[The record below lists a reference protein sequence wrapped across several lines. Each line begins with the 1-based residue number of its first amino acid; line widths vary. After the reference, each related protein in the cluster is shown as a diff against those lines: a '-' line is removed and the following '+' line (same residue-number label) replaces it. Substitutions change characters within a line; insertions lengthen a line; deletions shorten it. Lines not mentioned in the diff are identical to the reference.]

1 MSGSSRVAAAHGLP
15 EGAEV
20 YARARLV
27 KEGDQPTHTLTN
39 YYRPEHVEG
48 TRLVDPTPGPAGRGG
63 GFRVLYDA
71 GYGIDHM
78 KERLFARAATPD
90 EVKQLQLPPGEPVVE
105 LHRTTYTA
113 EGTVVEFAI
122 GVHAASRFA
131 WEYDFDARLGEGQ
144 GGAAVIS
151 TQDWADARRVWDYH
165 QMGHSPR
172 PCSVAIG
179 LGSHDLGVADTAVD
193 LYKRGMAPLLL
204 FTGATSPTTR
214 ERMPRGEAVRYRER
228 AVELGVPS
236 SDVLVEPRARNT
248 GENIRFSRELLEEAG
263 VEVSSV
269 LLISKP
275 YEERR
280 AYATARKLWPGVEV
294 VSASSPMTLDEYVD
308 SIGDARLVIDMLVG
322 ALQRLMIYPE
332 QGFMIGQP
340 LPADVL
346 EAYERLCRAG
356 FTSRLLTTDAPSA

>member
-1 MSGSSRVAAAHGLP
+1 M
-15 EGAEV
+15 
-20 YARARLV
+20 
-27 KEGDQPTHTLTN
+27 
-39 YYRPEHVEG
+39 
-48 TRLVDPTPGPAGRGG
+48 
-63 GFRVLYDA
+63 
-71 GYGIDHM
+71 
-78 KERLFARAATPD
+78 
-90 EVKQLQLPPGEPVVE
+90 
-105 LHRTTYTA
+105 
-113 EGTVVEFAI
+113 
-122 GVHAASRFA
+122 
-131 WEYDFDARLGEGQ
+131 
-144 GGAAVIS
+144 IS
-151 TQDWADARRVWDYH
+151 TQNWADARRVWDYH

-179 LGSHDLGVADTAVD
+179 LGSHDLGVADRAVD

-214 ERMPRGEAVRYRER
+214 ERMPRGEAVHYRER

-248 GENIRFSRELLEEAG
+248 GENIRFSRELLEEAE

-322 ALQRLMIYPE
+322 ALQRLMVYPE
-332 QGFMIGQP
+332 QGFMISQP
-340 LPADVL
+340 LPADVI
-346 EAYERLCRAG
+346 EAYERLCQAG
-356 FTSRLLTTDAPSA
+356 FTSRLLTSGASSA

>member
-1 MSGSSRVAAAHGLP
+1 M
-15 EGAEV
+15 
-20 YARARLV
+20 
-27 KEGDQPTHTLTN
+27 
-39 YYRPEHVEG
+39 
-48 TRLVDPTPGPAGRGG
+48 
-63 GFRVLYDA
+63 
-71 GYGIDHM
+71 
-78 KERLFARAATPD
+78 
-90 EVKQLQLPPGEPVVE
+90 
-105 LHRTTYTA
+105 
-113 EGTVVEFAI
+113 
-122 GVHAASRFA
+122 
-131 WEYDFDARLGEGQ
+131 
-144 GGAAVIS
+144 IS
-151 TQDWADARRVWDYH
+151 TQNWADARRVWDYH

-179 LGSHDLGVADTAVD
+179 LGSHDLGVADRAVD

-214 ERMPRGEAVRYRER
+214 ERMPRGEAVHYRER

-294 VSASSPMTLDEYVD
+294 VSASSPMTLDEYVN

-332 QGFMIGQP
+332 QGFMISQP
-340 LPADVL
+340 LPADVI
-346 EAYERLCRAG
+346 EAYERLCQAG
-356 FTSRLLTTDAPSA
+356 FTSRLLTTDMPSA

>member
-1 MSGSSRVAAAHGLP
+1 M
-15 EGAEV
+15 
-20 YARARLV
+20 
-27 KEGDQPTHTLTN
+27 
-39 YYRPEHVEG
+39 
-48 TRLVDPTPGPAGRGG
+48 
-63 GFRVLYDA
+63 
-71 GYGIDHM
+71 
-78 KERLFARAATPD
+78 
-90 EVKQLQLPPGEPVVE
+90 
-105 LHRTTYTA
+105 
-113 EGTVVEFAI
+113 
-122 GVHAASRFA
+122 
-131 WEYDFDARLGEGQ
+131 
-144 GGAAVIS
+144 IS
-151 TQDWADARRVWDYH
+151 TQNWADARRVWDYH

-179 LGSHDLGVADTAVD
+179 LGSHDLGVADRAVA

-214 ERMPRGEAVRYRER
+214 ERMPRGEAVHYRER

-332 QGFMIGQP
+332 QGFMISQP

-346 EAYERLCRAG
+346 KAYERLCQAG
-356 FTSRLLTTDAPSA
+356 FTSRLLTTDASSS